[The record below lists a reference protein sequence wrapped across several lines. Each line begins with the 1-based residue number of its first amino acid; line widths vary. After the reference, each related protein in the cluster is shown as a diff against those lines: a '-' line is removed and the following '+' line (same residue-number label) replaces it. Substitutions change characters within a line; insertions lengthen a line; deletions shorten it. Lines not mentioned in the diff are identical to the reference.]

1 MRQILFWIAA
11 IVITLAT
18 VIYQKKTGPTYPE
31 KATYTIDNQ
40 TRTITLT
47 RSGETSIDVE
57 VTIDSLPLEWEA
69 TLYYRKYPTT
79 TDWITEPFMMNA
91 NGGVTTY
98 LPSQPAAGKLE
109 YYIEMENLV
118 TQEAFSIKKDE
129 PVVIRFKG
137 AVPAFALIP
146 HIILMFIAMLLSNLA
161 GIMAAFMHSRFKFY
175 MLLTIITLFVG
186 GLVFGPIVQHYA
198 FGQAWTGWPLGS
210 DLTDNKTL
218 IAFVA
223 WLVALLVNRKEDRPL
238 VVIFAALVTMAVYL
252 IPHSLRGS
260 ELNHETGEIVT
271 GIITTFMH

>member
-1 MRQILFWIAA
+1 MRKVLFWIAA

-18 VIYQKKTGPTYPE
+18 VIYQRKTGPTYPE
-31 KATYTIDNQ
+31 KVTYSIDNQ
-40 TRTITLT
+40 TKLLTLT
-47 RSGETSIDVE
+47 RSGETNIDIE

-69 TLYYRKYPTT
+69 TLFYRKYPTNS
-79 TDWITEPFMMNA
+79 DWAAEPFMMNA

-146 HIILMFIAMLLSNLA
+146 HVLLMFIAMLLSNLT
-161 GIMAAFMHSRFKFY
+161 GIMAAFMHERFKFY
-175 MLLTIITLFVG
+175 MLLTIIALFVG

>member
-1 MRQILFWIAA
+1 MRKVLFWIAA

-18 VIYQKKTGPTYPE
+18 VIYQQKTGPTYPE
-31 KATYTIDNQ
+31 KVTYSIDNQ
-40 TRTITLT
+40 TKLLTLT
-47 RSGETSIDVE
+47 RSGETNIDIE

-69 TLYYRKYPTT
+69 TLFYRKYPTNS
-79 TDWITEPFMMNA
+79 DWAAEPFMMNA

-146 HIILMFIAMLLSNLA
+146 HVLLMFIAMLLSNLT
-161 GIMAAFMHSRFKFY
+161 GIMAAFMHKRFKFY
-175 MLLTIITLFVG
+175 MLLTIIALFVG

-238 VVIFAALVTMAVYL
+238 VVIFAALVTMAIYL

-271 GIITTFMH
+271 GIVTTFIR

>member
-1 MRQILFWIAA
+1 MRQILFWTAA
-11 IVITLAT
+11 IIITLTT
-18 VIYQKKTGPTYPE
+18 VMYQRKTGPTYPE
-31 KATYTIDNQ
+31 KVTYSIDNQ
-40 TRTITLT
+40 VKNLTLT
-47 RSGETSIDVE
+47 RSGETCVDVE

-79 TDWITEPFMMNA
+79 GDWLAESFMMNV
-91 NGGVTTY
+91 NGGVSTN
-98 LPSQPAAGKLE
+98 LPNQPPAGKLE
-109 YYIEMENLV
+109 YYIELENLV
-118 TQEAFSIKKDE
+118 THEAFSIKRED

-146 HIILMFIAMLLSNLA
+146 HVLLMFVAMLLSNLT
-161 GIMAAFMHSRFKFY
+161 GIMAAFMHKRFKLY
-175 MLLTIITLFVG
+175 MLLTIIALFVG

-223 WLVALLVNRKEDRPL
+223 WLVALLVNKKEDRPL
-238 VVIFAALVTMAVYL
+238 VVIFAALVTMAIYL

-271 GIITTFMH
+271 GIVTTFIR